1 MTYNPDWSTGD
12 GGITELT
19 GDVTATGPGV
29 VASTLNTTLDAV
41 PTPVADVNFADQ
53 QALSFRIE
61 NRTSDPGSP
70 TEGQIWLRTDL

>member
-29 VASTLNTTLDAV
+29 VAATIAATLDTIPSPA
-41 PTPVADVNFADQ
+41 ADVDFADQ
-53 QALSFRIE
+53 QATSFRIE
-61 NRTSDPGSP
+61 NRTSDPGTP
-70 TEGQIWLRTDL
+70 TVGQIWLRTDL